1 MGVNGR
7 QGDTVEA
14 LQLPGCEPVIVLN
27 EEVDYSQREQD
38 QTNPREA
45 IGHYHQHAQEP
56 IDIG

>member
-7 QGDTVEA
+7 QGDAVQA
-14 LQLPGCEPVIVLN
+14 LQLPRCESVIALD

-56 IDIG
+56 IDVG